1 MSEESVEEV
10 TKCLEEVVQEK
21 SEALN
26 TLNIAVNEYVRLK
39 NQYIIQSNM
48 LRIKPDQ
55 IKEDLGLSKPATE
68 KQQQAYI
75 DDQLKD
81 LVQDMRIA
89 DANVSSWKR
98 EIDLL
103 DDKIQVEKYKFK
115 ILIEKGVI

>member
-1 MSEESVEEV
+1 MNFKEFYENVE
-10 TKCLEEVVQEK
+10 
-21 SEALN
+21 
-26 TLNIAVNEYVRLK
+26 
-39 NQYIIQSNM
+39 
-48 LRIKPDQ
+48 

-103 DDKIQVEKYKFK
+103 NDKIQVEKYKIK

>member
-1 MSEESVEEV
+1 
-10 TKCLEEVVQEK
+10 
-21 SEALN
+21 
-26 TLNIAVNEYVRLK
+26 
-39 NQYIIQSNM
+39 M

-103 DDKIQVEKYKFK
+103 DDKIQVEKYKIK
-115 ILIEKGVI
+115 ILPDIWSNLNGKSQS